1 MEEMRLY
8 EYQAEVVQPA
18 LDGRNIIIW
27 LPTGGGKTRAAVYV
41 AKRHL
46 ESTREAKVA
55 VLVNKVHL
63 VDQHFSKEFHPFLGS
78 EYKVVPISGE
88 SAEKDFFSVVVKSS
102 DVIICTAQILEN
114 ALKST
119 EEEKHVKLTDFTL
132 LIIDECHHTQKETV
146 YNKIMGPYVEQKL
159 TGEKNLPQVLGLT
172 ASLGTGG
179 AKTFD
184 GAKKHILQVC
194 ANLDA
199 SAIMSPKNHAMELQ
213 QRVPRPVKIYDIVQ
227 ERLKDPFGDHV
238 KWMMQEIHEFM
249 DLKDVFNGFGTQ
261 EYEANVVL
269 LEKKGVEQRNRQL
282 AQCARHLRYYNNALL
297 INDSVRMVD
306 ALNVLDDF
314 YSNEKIKR
322 IGLDATDWFLFGL
335 FEENQTE
342 LKVLAGM
349 TQHENPKLAQLES
362 TLLQQ
367 FGSQAGSR
375 GILFTKTR
383 VSTRCLYDWI
393 LANRA
398 LQDAS
403 IKAAVL
409 TGAGNQISHM
419 TQNEQKQ
426 TIRRFHE
433 GHLNLLISTSVAE
446 EGLDNP
452 ACNLV
457 VRYGLLTNEIA
468 MQQASGR
475 ARAENSVYSVVAS
488 KGGREIQREKTNE
501 YLEELTQRAI
511 HEVQQMNPRH
521 FQQQMGE
528 IQKETMITQR
538 MAGLQMRQK
547 QNRHDPASVTLSC
560 RTCYIA
566 VAHGSDIQLID
577 DTHYIN
583 VNPTFK
589 KYYRA
594 GGQVH
599 LEKSFKDW
607 NPGRRISCAAC
618 GVEWGMEIIY
628 KNVILPNLAIKKFA
642 LVTKDRTTTVKKWK
656 DVPFPIQ
663 EFSYTDYCLTNFP
676 DL

>member
-1 MEEMRLY
+1 MEEIQLY
-8 EYQAEVVQPA
+8 GYQAEVVRPA

-46 ESTREAKVA
+46 ESKREAKVA

-78 EYKVVPISGE
+78 QYKVVPISGE

-146 YNKIMGPYVEQKL
+146 YNKIMGSYVEQKL
-159 TGEKNLPQVLGLT
+159 TGEMNLPQVLGLT

-199 SAIMSPKNHAMELQ
+199 SAIMSSEEHAVELQ
-213 QRVPRPVKIYDIVQ
+213 QRVPRPIKKYDIVQ

-238 KWMMQEIHEFM
+238 KFMMQTIHEFM
-249 DLKDVFNGFGTQ
+249 DLEDVFNDFGTQ
-261 EYEANVVL
+261 EYEASVVL
-269 LEKKGVEQRNRQL
+269 LEKKGVERRNRQL
-282 AQCARHLRYYNNALL
+282 AQCALHLRQYNNALL
-297 INDSVRMVD
+297 INDTVRMVD

-314 YSNEKIKR
+314 YSDEKIKR

-335 FEENQTE
+335 FEENRTE
-342 LKVLAGM
+342 LKALAGM
-349 TQHENPKLAQLES
+349 AQHENPKLAQLES
-362 TLLQQ
+362 TFLQQ
-367 FGSQAGSR
+367 FDSQANSR

-383 VSTRCLYDWI
+383 VSARCLYDWI

-398 LQDAS
+398 LQDTS
-403 IKAAVL
+403 IKAAIL

-426 TIRRFHE
+426 TIRRFRE

-446 EGLDNP
+446 EGLDIP
-452 ACNLV
+452 ECNLV

-475 ARAENSVYSVVAS
+475 ARAQGSVYSVVALET
-488 KGGREIQREKTNE
+488 GREIKREKTNE

-511 HEVQQMNPRH
+511 HEVQQMNPRD
-521 FQQQMGE
+521 FQRQIIE
-528 IQKETMITQR
+528 IQEETMIMKR
-538 MAGLQMRQK
+538 MAGLKMRQK
-547 QNRHDPASVTLSC
+547 QNRYDPASVTLSC
-560 RTCYIA
+560 RTCYA
-566 VAHGSDIQLID
+566 EVAHGNDIQLVD
-577 DTHYIN
+577 DAHYVN

-594 GGQVH
+594 GGQIH

-607 NPGRRISCAAC
+607 NPGRKISCAAC
-618 GVEWGMEIIY
+618 GVVRPRGRC
-628 KNVILPNLAIKKFA
+628 AC
-642 LVTKDRTTTVKKWK
+642 
-656 DVPFPIQ
+656 
-663 EFSYTDYCLTNFP
+663 S
-676 DL
+676 